1 MGSLLLILPQLAFPT
16 GSPTGLG
23 THWENT
29 YFHLGADAGLQGDL
43 VYAIYKDRKGY
54 LWFCT
59 DMGVSRY
66 DGYNF
71 HNYSTS
77 DGITDNDIFG
87 AVEDSRGRLWLMAR
101 SGIPCFYYKGAFH
114 NPKTDPYLGA
124 MAGKNFAS
132 AFYEDAHKTVYLGYF
147 DGATYSLDTLNRIHK
162 YTCGEL
168 CRILGI
174 GYNASL
180 GVYAIQNINQLQSLS
195 RADGARKR
203 VSEITISG
211 SENYPLK
218 FLQMP
223 GGVSL
228 MSWGQKVRVMDNSCR
243 LYHRE
248 GIIPEGKILGLS
260 LGSHNKIHVA
270 TTHGAYCF
278 TDTSFAHMGEPP
290 VLTGHEIYAILE
302 DSSSGYWYGTD
313 HGAYFRPNIAC
324 RKLISAAETPCS
336 PTALVRLGNGHV
348 LAGFDDGQ
356 ILEFDQQLSLLKQE
370 SIAPAAIKSFH
381 LRDSSEVWI
390 RTGSGLYRRTPDEL
404 ARIQNFNAR
413 SLDFAAGDPS
423 RVVFCNSPG
432 WTEVDARRY
441 ATFLFGDSLLQYPKP
456 TGECQCYFVKYDA
469 AHRLW
474 VADASGIGVWSGSKR
489 VDVPIVRDMIQ
500 YSFVS
505 QILTARD
512 GTVWFATAGNGL
524 LAYRDG
530 QVVRF
535 SQANGLSSNFVTA
548 VTEDP
553 EGGIWVGTSKGLQ
566 LVNAVEPAADAMSN
580 SQNTAIWFKNAKV
593 QCLLVEDTRLFV
605 GSDKSLFVF
614 DKLGLLQAETVL
626 APQIEL
632 VSWGEGHAS
641 ADSAV
646 ALPYEL
652 NSVQFDFLALSFLAS
667 GNIQYRYRMLGLS
680 QEWSETAARFVRY
693 PALEAGRFEF
703 QVQARMQG
711 GQWGTAMAKY
721 AFEIVPPYWQTWW
734 FITCA
739 IVLVLGSITTILW
752 LVLASV
758 KRRNALINRTVIAE
772 QKALITQMS
781 PHFIFNS
788 LNSIQNF
795 FLTNDLENANDYL
808 ADFGSL
814 IRLILENGRT
824 SKITLDREILLLTLY
839 IRLESL
845 RLRNKFEFEILV
857 DGLEEGRTCLPPM
870 ILQPFV
876 ENAIWHGIA
885 PKQDRGRLSIRFA
898 RHGRCLQIMVE
909 DNGVGRKRS
918 AELRSVTGATHKS
931 LATSITME
939 RLEIMRK
946 ISPTQVSFQII
957 DLVDAEE
964 LGIGTCVS
972 IRLPLEIQDHISTQL

>member
-1 MGSLLLILPQLAFPT
+1 
-16 GSPTGLG
+16 
-23 THWENT
+23 
-29 YFHLGADAGLQGDL
+29 
-43 VYAIYKDRKGY
+43 
-54 LWFCT
+54 
-59 DMGVSRY
+59 
-66 DGYNF
+66 
-71 HNYSTS
+71 
-77 DGITDNDIFG
+77 
-87 AVEDSRGRLWLMAR
+87 
-101 SGIPCFYYKGAFH
+101 
-114 NPKTDPYLGA
+114 
-124 MAGKNFAS
+124 
-132 AFYEDAHKTVYLGYF
+132 
-147 DGATYSLDTLNRIHK
+147 
-162 YTCGEL
+162 
-168 CRILGI
+168 
-174 GYNASL
+174 
-180 GVYAIQNINQLQSLS
+180 
-195 RADGARKR
+195 
-203 VSEITISG
+203 
-211 SENYPLK
+211 
-218 FLQMP
+218 
-223 GGVSL
+223 
-228 MSWGQKVRVMDNSCR
+228 
-243 LYHRE
+243 
-248 GIIPEGKILGLS
+248 
-260 LGSHNKIHVA
+260 
-270 TTHGAYCF
+270 
-278 TDTSFAHMGEPP
+278 
-290 VLTGHEIYAILE
+290 
-302 DSSSGYWYGTD
+302 
-313 HGAYFRPNIAC
+313 
-324 RKLISAAETPCS
+324 
-336 PTALVRLGNGHV
+336 
-348 LAGFDDGQ
+348 
-356 ILEFDQQLSLLKQE
+356 
-370 SIAPAAIKSFH
+370 
-381 LRDSSEVWI
+381 
-390 RTGSGLYRRTPDEL
+390 
-404 ARIQNFNAR
+404 
-413 SLDFAAGDPS
+413 
-423 RVVFCNSPG
+423 
-432 WTEVDARRY
+432 
-441 ATFLFGDSLLQYPKP
+441 
-456 TGECQCYFVKYDA
+456 
-469 AHRLW
+469 
-474 VADASGIGVWSGSKR
+474 
-489 VDVPIVRDMIQ
+489 MIQ